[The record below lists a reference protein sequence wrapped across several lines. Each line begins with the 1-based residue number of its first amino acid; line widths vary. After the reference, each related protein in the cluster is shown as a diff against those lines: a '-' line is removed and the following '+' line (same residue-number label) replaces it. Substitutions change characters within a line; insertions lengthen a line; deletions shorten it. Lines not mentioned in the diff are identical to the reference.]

1 MLGHNLNTIFTAI
14 CFIMF
19 CGLLIETFEPKR
31 DFGKVKRFGVI
42 VASIGIIIVCVKLLY
57 PYVLIKQVAILAVL
71 SISMCILFQGKFW
84 RIFLFSV
91 LFHVICALSDC
102 LVFWMIS
109 LVAMRVKQI
118 QVTMPVQQFMMSVLS
133 QMVTLF
139 CIIVIKRAFG
149 KEKTLNLSI
158 KEWLQFSIV
167 MMISIACNASLFAG
181 FGILQD
187 EKQGY
192 LLLGIAIG
200 ILCMNLLV
208 LSLLRGITR
217 RESQI
222 KEAQLFQ
229 EQVRNETTMYRTI
242 SENYNKQ
249 RKREHEYLNHMMCI
263 TALCQDEKLEDLKNY
278 LTEVNQ
284 ENVEQ
289 MEVYDTNHPIV
300 NAILNVKYREARERG
315 IVFVIIINDLS
326 KLFLTDEDIVI
337 ILSNLLNNAFE
348 ACEKCTDKTV
358 KLKFVQE
365 EDQIIISAINTY
377 KEEPLK
383 LGTAFRTSKENVE
396 EHGIGIENIK
406 ETVEKYNGSYKI
418 QYEKGE
424 FMFSILIPCQ

>member
-1 MLGHNLNTIFTAI
+1 MLGDYLNSIFGSI
-14 CFIMF
+14 CSMMF
-19 CGLLIETFEPKR
+19 CGLLLEAFVAKR
-31 DFGKVKRFGVI
+31 SLGKGRQFLI
-42 VASIGIIIVCVKLLY
+42 SIITIGIIFLSVKLLY
-57 PYVLIKQVAILAVL
+57 PYVLIKIVTIVTVL
-71 SISMCILFQGKFW
+71 SVSMWLLYQGKLWRILLFTVLFQ
-84 RIFLFSV
+84 
-91 LFHVICALSDC
+91 VICALSDC
-102 LVFWMIS
+102 LVFLLIS
-109 LVAMRVKQI
+109 LVALRIEQI
-118 QVTMPVQQFMMSVLS
+118 QVSMPIQQFMMNILS
-133 QMVTLF
+133 QMVVLF
-139 CIIVIKRAFG
+139 CIVVIKRVFG
-149 KEKTLNLSI
+149 KEKTLNLSV
-158 KEWLQFSIV
+158 KEWFQFGIV
-167 MMISIACNASLFAG
+167 MMMSIFCLTGLFAG

-217 RESQI
+217 RERQI

-263 TALCQDEKLEDLKNY
+263 TALCQDEKLEELKNY

-315 IVFVIIINDLS
+315 IVFVIIMNDLS